1 MLRYLFCVV
10 SARDAPDLE
19 GWTGAGAPLALV
31 RADGL
36 AGVVGAVAEEQFG
49 SEALSRALHDVAAIS
64 PYATMHQ
71 DVVQFVFERTPSVV
85 PITFGS
91 VHDSD
96 DDVRRSL
103 ERERARLIALLERFR
118 ERQEWGLRL
127 ARRRARV
134 PVAAGEPGAGTTYL
148 ASRRAELRGE
158 LAGDARRAAEDLD
171 ATLARASVARR
182 ELAEAGGDLVLRVAY
197 LIAARDVDAV
207 KRAVLDRGSEL
218 ERLGLAAELSGPW
231 PPYSFVDRGD
241 AA

>member
-158 LAGDARRAAEDLD
+158 LASEAKRVADELDRALAAVSLERRDM
-171 ATLARASVARR
+171 T
-182 ELAEAGGDLVLRVAY
+182 EAGGDLILRTAY
-197 LIAARDVDAV
+197 LVSSSEVERG
-207 KRAVLDRGSEL
+207 KRILLQSGERL
-218 ERLGLAAELSGPW
+218 ERTGLGAELSGPW
-231 PPYSFVDRGD
+231 PPYSFVDL
-241 AA
+241 AAP